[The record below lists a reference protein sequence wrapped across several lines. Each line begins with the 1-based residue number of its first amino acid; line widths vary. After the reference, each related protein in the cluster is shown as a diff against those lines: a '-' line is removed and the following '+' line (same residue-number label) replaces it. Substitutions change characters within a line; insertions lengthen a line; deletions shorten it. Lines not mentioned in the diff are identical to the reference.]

1 MRLFGEV
8 LVTMLVILDP
18 PGNVPIFLAVTQR
31 LSDKERHRAAFMAVG
46 TAFFVISMF
55 AIGGRTVLDYLHV
68 SVPALQGA
76 GGLLLL
82 LVALQLLYGNGNT
95 EDNYEVASPE
105 QRTSVAMVPLGTP
118 LLAGPGAIVA
128 TIVFFGK
135 ADGAVEWFSVLLA
148 IACALSV
155 SLITLRFS
163 GVVKKVFR
171 PAGVVLLARVA
182 GMLLAA
188 IAVQMIADSVT
199 SFAHAGT
206 TWKVTKV
213 IDGDTFEVSSN
224 FGDKE
229 KVRPIGIDTPDQ
241 GELCYKEAGAKLSA
255 LILNKNVD
263 LVASAST
270 DNREGRG
277 RLLRYVEIN
286 GQDVGLQMITDG
298 WAVAAYDSQTTG
310 NTKYKRHERE
320 DLYRSEDE
328 KQLAKICS

>member
-199 SFAHAGT
+199 SFAHAGS
-206 TWKVTKV
+206 TWKVTRI

-229 KVRPIGIDTPDQ
+229 TVRPIGIDTPER
-241 GELCYKEAGAKLSA
+241 GEPCFKEAGDALSHFILGKQVT
-255 LILNKNVD
+255 LI
-263 LVASAST
+263 SAST
-270 DNREGRG
+270 DNRDDFG
-277 RLLRYVEIN
+277 RLLRYVEVDGN
-286 GQDVGLQMITDG
+286 DMGLQMIKDG
-298 WAVAAYDSQTTG
+298 WAVAAYDSQSTEESFP
-310 NTKYKRHERE
+310 KHERE